1 MITLKKS
8 FEMQN
13 YLKGLLEKALTSLAY
28 NDNITKTTQEHLRQK
43 AYTGGENETIEK
55 PKRPDF
61 TFNVMDIVDFAC
73 DIQKQIELLTVEI
86 NKAKHSLGKDYDGMI
101 AINNQKRTLLN
112 RLNAMSGIKPSESI
126 KTGQAWKFNEEG
138 NQVSYSYDIKEVVT
152 IDFNRNVIKAIIS
165 RLRKELDDNS
175 TAIDI
180 MQLETLVDF
189 ETIYEVGDS
198 LEDAVQKF
206 LEHK

>member
-13 YLKGLLEKALTSLAY
+13 YLKSLLDKALTALAY
-28 NDNITKTTQEHLRQK
+28 NDNITKTTQEHLRKK
-43 AYTGGENETIEK
+43 AYTDAENETIEK

-61 TFNVMDIVDFAC
+61 IFKVMDIVDFAC
-73 DIQKQIELLTVEI
+73 DVQNQIELLTVAI

-101 AINNQKRTLLN
+101 AINNQKRVLLN
-112 RLNAMSGIKPSESI
+112 RLNTMAGIKASESI
-126 KTGQAWKFNEEG
+126 KTGQAWKFNGEG
-138 NQVSYSYDIKEVVT
+138 NQVSYSYDIKEVVA
-152 IDFNRNVIKAIIS
+152 IDFDRNAIKAIIS

-189 ETIYEVGDS
+189 ETIYEIGDG
-198 LEDAVQKF
+198 LDDAVQKF

>member
-13 YLKGLLEKALTSLAY
+13 YLKNLLDKALTALSY
-28 NDNITKTTQEHLRQK
+28 NDNITQTTQEHLRQK
-43 AYTGGENETIEK
+43 SYTGGENEIIVK

-61 TFNVMDIVDFAC
+61 TYDVMNLVDFAC
-73 DIQKQIELLTVEI
+73 DVQSQIELLTVEI

-112 RLNAMSGIKPSESI
+112 RLNAMAGIKPSESI

-152 IDFNRNVIKAIIS
+152 IDFDRNAIKAIIS

-175 TAIDI
+175 TAIDV

-189 ETIYEVGDS
+189 ESIYEIGDG

-206 LEHK
+206 LG